1 MNTRIKVLFFIA
13 VAGAF
18 WASCKKS
25 NDAPASTSTV
35 TAFVDVVNVSSANVN
50 FYINGTRFNNTS
62 TFYPGGSLGY
72 LTVPAGT
79 KNYSFKVD
87 GASTPFYNKPFQ
99 ADSASDHT
107 IYIAGQ
113 NSDDVFSTLDT
124 LVLDTDSAKKAT
136 YARVRFVNASASAG
150 NMSFILRGTTGTV
163 PIDTPWKTNIAFKT
177 STEFTRIK
185 QGVHYIGIYRAAYP
199 TLPKVDT
206 VTLTAGKIYTFYGY
220 GTALPAGNAGILVG
234 LFNSGS
240 E

>member
-13 VAGAF
+13 AAGAC

-25 NDAPASTSTV
+25 NDAPASASTV
-35 TAFVDVVNVSSANVN
+35 TALVDVVNVSNANVN

-62 TFYPGGSLGY
+62 TFYPGGTLGY
-72 LTVPAGT
+72 VTVPAGT

-99 ADSASDHT
+99 ADSATDHT
-107 IYIAGQ
+107 IYIASQ

-124 LVLDTDSAKKAT
+124 LVLDTASAIKAT

-150 NMSFILRGTTGTV
+150 NMSFVLRG
-163 PIDTPWKTNIAFKT
+163 PKIDTPWRPDVAYKAATD
-177 STEFTRIK
+177 FTRIK

-199 TLPKVDT
+199 TLPKIDT

-220 GTALPAGNAGILVG
+220 GTALPAGNGGILVG

>member
-13 VAGAF
+13 MAVAC

-35 TAFVDVVNVSSANVN
+35 TALVDVVNVSNASVN

-62 TFYPGGSLGY
+62 TFYSGGSLGY

-99 ADSASDHT
+99 ADSATDHT

-124 LVLDTDSAKKAT
+124 LVLDTASAIKAK

-150 NMSFILRGTTGTV
+150 NMSFVLRGTGTAA
-163 PIDTPWKTNIAFKT
+163 IDTPWKTNIAFKT

-220 GTALPAGNAGILVG
+220 GTALPAGNGSILVG